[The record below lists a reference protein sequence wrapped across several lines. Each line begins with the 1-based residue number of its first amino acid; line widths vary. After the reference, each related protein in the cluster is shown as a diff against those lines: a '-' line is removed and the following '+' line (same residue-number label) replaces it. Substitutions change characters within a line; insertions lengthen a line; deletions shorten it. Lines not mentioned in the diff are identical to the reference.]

1 MFTAVWYQPVEL
13 HLTGKTSKPGKTR
26 ENNLTNE
33 VAPRSEYE
41 VGTGTLPPP
50 SQVQT
55 LASWCCALWDSVE
68 SHAFLFTS
76 QSYFNWG
83 STCADQR

>member
-26 ENNLTNE
+26 ENNLTNR

-41 VGTGTLPPP
+41 VGIGALPLESDPDP
-50 SQVQT
+50 GYLV
-55 LASWCCALWDSVE
+55 LCSV
-68 SHAFLFTS
+68 
-76 QSYFNWG
+76 
-83 STCADQR
+83 

>member
-1 MFTAVWYQPVEL
+1 MLYLFTAVWYQPVEL

-41 VGTGTLPPP
+41 VGTGTPPLESGP
-50 SQVQT
+50 DPGLLV
-55 LASWCCALWDSVE
+55 LCSVGLCGKPCFFI
-68 SHAFLFTS
+68 H
-76 QSYFNWG
+76 
-83 STCADQR
+83 